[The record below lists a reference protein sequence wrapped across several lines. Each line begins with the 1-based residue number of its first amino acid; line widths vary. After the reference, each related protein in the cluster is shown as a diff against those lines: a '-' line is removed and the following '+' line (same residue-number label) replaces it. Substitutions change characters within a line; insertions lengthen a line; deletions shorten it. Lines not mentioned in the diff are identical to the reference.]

1 MPNAMMLVAALAM
14 AASATGKPTGGTTTI
29 SLDGRPLAV
38 ESWHWGPRQTT
49 SLTERGGHSM
59 LGASDRATVPDGPGS
74 LVLKGALPGCTVGQR
89 YGGMQFAASGLRYEL
104 KDVVISDCAPG
115 QVTLGYAKVTVR
127 GWDPK
132 KKEE

>member
-1 MPNAMMLVAALAM
+1 MRYAIMLAGALTL
-14 AASATGKPTGGTTTI
+14 AASASAGPPAITATI
-29 SLDGRPLAV
+29 DGRQLTI
-38 ESWHWGPRQTT
+38 ESWQWGPRQTT

-59 LGASDRATVPDGPGS
+59 LGASDRSPRTEGAGS
-74 LVLKGALPGCTVGQR
+74 LLFKGALPGCTVGQR

-104 KDVVISDCAPG
+104 KDVVISNCAPG
-115 QVTLGYAKVTVR
+115 QVTLGYSKVTVR

>member
-1 MPNAMMLVAALAM
+1 MRNAMIFAGALVLAAG
-14 AASATGKPTGGTTTI
+14 ATAGPAPTMV
-29 SLDGRPLAV
+29 SLDGQQLAI
-38 ESWHWGPRQTT
+38 ESFQWGPRQTT

-59 LGASDRATVPDGPGS
+59 LGASDRGTVPGGPGS
-74 LVLKGALPGCTVGQR
+74 LVVKGALPGCTVGQR

-104 KDVVISDCAPG
+104 KDVVISNCAPG